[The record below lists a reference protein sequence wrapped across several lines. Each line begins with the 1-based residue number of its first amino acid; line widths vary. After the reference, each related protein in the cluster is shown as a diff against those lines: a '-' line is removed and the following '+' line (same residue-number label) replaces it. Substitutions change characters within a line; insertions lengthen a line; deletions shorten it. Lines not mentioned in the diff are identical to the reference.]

1 MVDYVK
7 KRQQQDDGKTFN
19 FSSPNKSH
27 SSKLHQRPSSSTSST
42 SEKRW
47 ASVSTKVSVKRH
59 SVLENKRRTH
69 RIRSLTLRPAITQ
82 QPSLV
87 PHDMRLSPKLPPV
100 QANLKRLTLF
110 LEQAETRLMKGYTT
124 KDVHDLLLEKQL
136 LYSATFAELS
146 HQVSTSGGDR
156 AAEFLN
162 RIWKLNQGLFES
174 FIKLHDQQIKKAD
187 EKVKY
192 MQETL
197 KKNIANKKRSG
208 GFGKI
213 SNSITGIVMEQ
224 LRKIRQKKHLQ
235 KVAADEARIKA
246 LTNEVVFVAPTF
258 DSNKSTLMD
267 TPDIELS
274 ERDIVQAMEYSG
286 CADELERFAAAM
298 LRGAKNKMNDKPDEE
313 DVSEKTNIQ
322 KDRWVQLPGVL
333 VAVDHFSAIITVNM
347 DLQDVLKRGQSIK
360 FGKKTMCVHSQKGKM
375 TAVSMPLD
383 KFWEGEPKSG
393 LSLYI
398 RSSDSN
404 NKTNVPEEESD
415 MENEDEID
423 DTDWVVIP
431 ATVTVTK
438 GDNLVVTSS
447 DIQNVL
453 KQGATIKIQNSIFTV
468 ADGFDFESFSTNK
481 AWKHA
486 SANGLPLFAE
496 ATGIWGWDKEQD
508 KLDKQSKKSEKKE
521 ESPWFKTG
529 KRNIFLFLFLIKKN
543 IKTTNADARF
553 FFFFFFFSF

>member
-187 EKVKY
+187 
-192 MQETL
+192 
-197 KKNIANKKRSG
+197 
-208 GFGKI
+208 
-213 SNSITGIVMEQ
+213 
-224 LRKIRQKKHLQ
+224 
-235 KVAADEARIKA
+235 
-246 LTNEVVFVAPTF
+246 
-258 DSNKSTLMD
+258 
-267 TPDIELS
+267 
-274 ERDIVQAMEYSG
+274 
-286 CADELERFAAAM
+286 
-298 LRGAKNKMNDKPDEE
+298 
-313 DVSEKTNIQ
+313 
-322 KDRWVQLPGVL
+322 
-333 VAVDHFSAIITVNM
+333 
-347 DLQDVLKRGQSIK
+347 
-360 FGKKTMCVHSQKGKM
+360 
-375 TAVSMPLD
+375 
-383 KFWEGEPKSG
+383 
-393 LSLYI
+393 
-398 RSSDSN
+398 
-404 NKTNVPEEESD
+404 
-415 MENEDEID
+415 
-423 DTDWVVIP
+423 
-431 ATVTVTK
+431 
-438 GDNLVVTSS
+438 
-447 DIQNVL
+447 
-453 KQGATIKIQNSIFTV
+453 
-468 ADGFDFESFSTNK
+468 
-481 AWKHA
+481 
-486 SANGLPLFAE
+486 
-496 ATGIWGWDKEQD
+496 
-508 KLDKQSKKSEKKE
+508 
-521 ESPWFKTG
+521 
-529 KRNIFLFLFLIKKN
+529 
-543 IKTTNADARF
+543 
-553 FFFFFFFSF
+553 